1 MPREPVFSRRA
12 LLQAALASLLPVPA
26 LALSSEP
33 VSIEPARLAEPAS
46 LFISG
51 ARSGARSGVDEYVAV
66 VFDDQAKI
74 VASVPIGARAHGAAS
89 HLQSQR
95 ACLFARRPGMF
106 MNTFDRRTP
115 GVHAV
120 TEPVGGRHF
129 YGHGAYSQNGKLLFA
144 TENDFDG
151 MRGVLG
157 IYDASRHYERIG
169 ELDTAGV
176 GPHEVLR
183 VPGTSLLLVA
193 NGGIHTHP
201 DSGRD
206 KLNIE
211 TMEPN
216 LALIDSRDG
225 KLLARHVLPA
235 ELHQVSI
242 RHLACADDG
251 VVWFAAQYEGEE
263 VAIAGLA
270 GSISIEQSMQ
280 SFHAG
285 VSGKGLTLVEV
296 PAALQA
302 RMTHYVS
309 SVAVAGDYALF
320 TSSKGG
326 VVFQVNRRTSQIDET
341 ISIRD
346 CSGVT
351 PRLVSGLDGAL
362 VTSGTGEI
370 VRLDAEGMTSL
381 AMHTL
386 QWDNH
391 VYPI

>member
-1 MPREPVFSRRA
+1 MSRRT
-12 LLQAALASLLPVPA
+12 LLKTALAILLPPSV
-26 LALSSEP
+26 LALPSAT
-33 VSIEPARLAEPAS
+33 EPAELSA
-46 LFISG
+46 LYVSG
-51 ARSGARSGVDEYVAV
+51 ARRAVDDYVAV
-66 VFDDQAKI
+66 VFDEQANV
-74 VASVPIGARAHGAAS
+74 VASVPLGARAHGAAS
-89 HLQSQR
+89 HRHSQR

-115 GVHAV
+115 GMHAI
-120 TEPVGGRHF
+120 TEPVSGRHF
-129 YGHGAYSQNGKLLFA
+129 YGHGAYSQDGNLLFA

-157 IYDASRHYERIG
+157 IYDATKGYQRIG

-176 GPHEVLR
+176 GPHEVVR
-183 VPGTSLLLVA
+183 VPGTTLLLIA

-201 DSGRD
+201 DNDRE
-206 KLNIE
+206 KLNIS

-216 LALIDSRDG
+216 LSLIDARDG

-251 VVWFAAQYEGEE
+251 VVWFAGQYEGEE
-263 VAIAGLA
+263 LAIRGLA
-270 GSISIEQSMQ
+270 GSISIEQSVR
-280 SFHAG
+280 SFRAG
-285 VSGKGLTLVEV
+285 LSRQGLTLVDLPET
-296 PAALQA
+296 LQT
-302 RMTHYVS
+302 RMSHYVS

-326 VVFQVNRRTSQIDET
+326 VVFQVRRSTARIDQSV
-341 ISIRD
+341 SIMD
-346 CSGVT
+346 CSGIA
-351 PRLVSGLDGAL
+351 PLSVSGLDGAL
-362 VTSGTGEI
+362 ISSGTGE
-370 VRLDAEGMTSL
+370 VLRLDGDGMTTL

-391 VYPI
+391 VYSI